1 MDYHRWYVQLPD
13 QEAHQY
19 HSLDA
24 GCFSPSPTSFQPS
37 NEEEEEVVCDE
48 NTALPSR
55 LHPCITEK
63 IRELVSKGF
72 DEVYAVRKQLR

>member
-1 MDYHRWYVQLPD
+1 MQLPD

-24 GCFSPSPTSFQPS
+24 GCFLPSPTAFQPI
-37 NEEEEEVVCDE
+37 NEEEEELICDE
-48 NTALPSR
+48 NSGQLSR
-55 LHPCITEK
+55 LHPSVIEK
-63 IRELVSKGF
+63 IRELVSNGI